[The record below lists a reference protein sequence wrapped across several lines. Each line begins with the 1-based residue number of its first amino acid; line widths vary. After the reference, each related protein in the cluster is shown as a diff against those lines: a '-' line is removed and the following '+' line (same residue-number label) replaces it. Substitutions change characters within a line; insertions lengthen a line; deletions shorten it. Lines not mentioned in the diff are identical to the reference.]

1 MRIFSSM
8 IFFVIMIFAFFVLIM
23 FSTGMFGAMD
33 ESVNLTGTNY
43 SDQYE
48 FATDV
53 TQVSLTTISF
63 APILL
68 AGFAMIGALLIV
80 FKIT

>member
-53 TQVSLTTISF
+53 TQVSLTTLGF
-63 APILL
+63 APIIL
-68 AGFAMIGALLIV
+68 AAFAIIGALLFM